1 MEKAKSF
8 DEATAEAK
16 QEMTNTLYQVAT
28 MRAHFELLKNVI
40 LSKMSLD
47 YYGKDLRL
55 EDSALLTEV
64 MWLIAPEAMDEIL
77 EHEQEKARVKAKME
91 KKKKNNG

>member
-1 MEKAKSF
+1 MNDFGNIPAKEKKEMME
-8 DEATAEAK
+8 
-16 QEMTNTLYQVAT
+16 TLSDVA
-28 MRAHFELLKNVI
+28 MMKAHFDLLKNVI

-77 EHEQEKARVKAKME
+77 EHEKEKLRQEKE
-91 KKKKNNG
+91 KKEEKNNG

>member
-1 MEKAKSF
+1 MENIGNIPAK
-8 DEATAEAK
+8 EKKELM
-16 QEMTNTLYQVAT
+16 ETLSDVA
-28 MRAHFELLKNVI
+28 MMKAHFDLLKNVI

-64 MWLIAPEAMDEIL
+64 MWLIVPEAMDEIL
-77 EHEQEKARVKAKME
+77 EHEQEKARAKAE
-91 KKKKNNG
+91 KEKEAKNNG